1 MVLFGQIHMMIF
13 SIEGIFEDIII
24 GLENWCIAFNNFF
37 LIFCIYLKYIF
48 VFIILSIGILTLL
61 KLRGLYRQSKLND
74 KKENEDLFMKPR
86 LILGCSYIVLGFGI
100 LFNYLTYF
108 LIWILDPLPD
118 RIIYNFFTF
127 SGIDPFYLNGI
138 INISLSQFP
147 HEKTIYYCFS
157 IISLMSIL
165 QILLS
170 LWYLINNNRIITNPR
185 KTFLWLI
192 SGIMEGILF
201 GFNTCLPFF
210 L

>member
-1 MVLFGQIHMMIF
+1 MVLFGQVNKVNL
-13 SIEGIFEDIII
+13 SIDDILNDIIG

-37 LIFCIYLKYIF
+37 LIFCKYMKYIF
-48 VFIILSIGILTLL
+48 VFIILSVGILTLL
-61 KLRGLYRQSKLND
+61 RLRGVYRQSRLVGKD
-74 KKENEDLFMKPR
+74 NEADPFIKPR

-100 LFNYLTYF
+100 LFNYITYF

-118 RIIYNFFTF
+118 RLIFNFISF

-138 INISLSQFP
+138 IDISISQFP

-157 IISLMSIL
+157 FGLLISIL
-165 QILLS
+165 DILLS
-170 LWYLINNNRIITNPR
+170 LWYLINNNRLIINPR
-185 KTFLWLI
+185 KTLAFLI
-192 SGIMEGILF
+192 SGVGGGILF

>member
-1 MVLFGQIHMMIF
+1 MPSRRI
-13 SIEGIFEDIII
+13 
-24 GLENWCIAFNNFF
+24 
-37 LIFCIYLKYIF
+37 
-48 VFIILSIGILTLL
+48 
-61 KLRGLYRQSKLND
+61 D
-74 KKENEDLFMKPR
+74 KPT
-86 LILGCSYIVLGFGI
+86 V
-100 LFNYLTYF
+100 FNYLTYF
-108 LIWILDPLPD
+108 LIWVLDPLPD
-118 RIIYNFFTF
+118 RLIYNFLTF

-138 INISLSQFP
+138 IDISLSQFP

-157 IISLMSIL
+157 FISLMAIL

-201 GFNTCLPFF
+201 GFNTYLPFF

>member
-1 MVLFGQIHMMIF
+1 MVLFGQIYKIIL
-13 SIEGIFEDIII
+13 SKEDVLKDILT
-24 GLENWCIAFNNFF
+24 GLESWCVAFNDFF

-48 VFIILSIGILTLL
+48 VFIILTIGILTLL
-61 KLRGLYRQSKLND
+61 KLRGIYRQSRLNN
-74 KKENEDLFMKPR
+74 KNEDQDLLIKPR

-100 LFNYLTYF
+100 LFNYLTFF
-108 LIWILDPLPD
+108 LIWVLEPLPD
-118 RIIYNFFTF
+118 KLIYNFLTF
-127 SGIDPFYLNGI
+127 SGIDPFYINGVI
-138 INISLSQFP
+138 DISMSQFP

-157 IISLMSIL
+157 FISLIAIL
-165 QILLS
+165 QILLC

-201 GFNTCLPFF
+201 GFNTYLPFF